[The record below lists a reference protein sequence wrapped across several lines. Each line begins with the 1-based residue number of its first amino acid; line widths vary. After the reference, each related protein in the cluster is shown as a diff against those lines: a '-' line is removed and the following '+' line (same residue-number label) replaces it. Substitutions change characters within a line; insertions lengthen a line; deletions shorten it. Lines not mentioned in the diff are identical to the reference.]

1 MKQPKRTL
9 VFSCEDE
16 TGLTGATIKLDVV
29 KAASIK
35 TESGMQFM
43 YLEQKP
49 GKKGF
54 TLNWTDNLI
63 PEGMHIKSITM
74 ERE

>member
-1 MKQPKRTL
+1 MKQPNRKL
-9 VFSCEDE
+9 VFTCEDDSG
-16 TGLTGATIKLDVV
+16 TTVTVKADVV

-35 TESGMQFM
+35 TTSGMEFM
-43 YLEQKP
+43 YLEKKP
-49 GKKGF
+49 GKTGF

-63 PEGMHIKSITM
+63 PEGMHIKTITM